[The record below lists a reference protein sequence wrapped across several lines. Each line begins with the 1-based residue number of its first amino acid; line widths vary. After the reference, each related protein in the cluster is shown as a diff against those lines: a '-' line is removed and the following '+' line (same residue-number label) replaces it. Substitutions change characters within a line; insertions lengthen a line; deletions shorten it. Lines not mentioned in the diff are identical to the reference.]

1 MLKEDFLSIAIPV
14 VLIGGA
20 ILKFLR
26 SRKLGYE
33 PSENVINAINDIW
46 NDREFVTA
54 FVKIIDKV
62 SNFEELINK
71 INKNL
76 LNDRSSTKKYR
87 DAELWW
93 VANQDKYKID
103 INIQKVISQLEKTPQ
118 YKSMAKKHN
127 FTADD
132 IKDFRKVL
140 YITITRNDV
149 VKRSKEILNKS
160 IEKAIKS
167 QEFIKTGD
175 LSRTWQMGG

>member
-14 VLIGGA
+14 ALIGGA
-20 ILKFLR
+20 ILSFLQH
-26 SRKLGYE
+26 RKLGYE

-54 FVKIIDKV
+54 FVKTIDKV
-62 SNFEELINK
+62 SNFDELINK
-71 INKNL
+71 INTNL
-76 LNDRSSTKKYR
+76 VNSRSSREDYR

-93 VANQDKYKID
+93 RANRDKYKID

-140 YITITRNDV
+140 YITITRKDV
-149 VKRSKEILNKS
+149 VNRSKEILSKS
-160 IEKAIKS
+160 VEKAIKS
-167 QEFIKTGD
+167 PEFIKTGD
-175 LSRTWQMGG
+175 LSRTWQRGS